1 MKSTKNNIDK
11 NFREISD
18 KLILLYKNNENK
30 IDINFYDKKIKELI
44 GKFNKE
50 NPLINNFDLSENT
63 VVLISYADNIYLN
76 NKKQTLNT
84 EKHALIVSSHPSP
97 LSAQKMFKSYPKF
110 MDSKP
115 FSTINNVL
123 QQQEIPE
130 INW

>member
-11 NFREISD
+11 NFKEISD
-18 KLILLYKNNENK
+18 KLILLYNNDENK

-76 NKKQTLNT
+76 NKKQTLCIS
-84 EKHALIVSSHPSP
+84 L
-97 LSAQKMFKSYPKF
+97 
-110 MDSKP
+110 
-115 FSTINNVL
+115 
-123 QQQEIPE
+123 
-130 INW
+130 